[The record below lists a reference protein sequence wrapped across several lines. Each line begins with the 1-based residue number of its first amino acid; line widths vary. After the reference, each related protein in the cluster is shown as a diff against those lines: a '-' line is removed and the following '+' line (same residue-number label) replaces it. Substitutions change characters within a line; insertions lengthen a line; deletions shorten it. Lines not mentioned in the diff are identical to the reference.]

1 MLNLQQLDLF
11 ADILQILNYVQN
23 VNQTS
28 NDAILSELQKQ
39 DEKFLKQILKN
50 QADILERLE
59 RLEKNV

>member
-11 ADILQILNYVQN
+11 ADVLQILNYVQN